1 MEQSVFIS
9 YLQLGWNHIISYTAL
24 DHISFVITLCALFTI
39 SEWRKIL
46 TLVTAFTIGH
56 SVTLALSALNYLPF
70 SSKWVEILIPLT
82 IIVTAIRNILQRNS
96 TKNVSTFDKKL
107 ISYYV
112 TALLFGFIHGMGFA
126 SSFKMMTGL
135 DQSIVTQLLAF
146 NCGLELGQIL
156 IVLTMVGI
164 LYLFTK
170 YLKTKPREWNLFIS
184 GIGFGIGMMVLLN
197 SISNF

>member
-1 MEQSVFIS
+1 
-9 YLQLGWNHIISYTAL
+9 
-24 DHISFVITLCALFTI
+24 
-39 SEWRKIL
+39 
-46 TLVTAFTIGH
+46 
-56 SVTLALSALNYLPF
+56 
-70 SSKWVEILIPLT
+70 
-82 IIVTAIRNILQRNS
+82 
-96 TKNVSTFDKKL
+96 
-107 ISYYV
+107 
-112 TALLFGFIHGMGFA
+112 MGFA